1 MQQNSRS
8 SLFPH
13 KQRPRSS
20 LYARTMNFSKLTPPA
35 PSLLSVPPLL
45 ALAVRPLP
53 LLPLQTVLSVV
64 LFSICRSH
72 PRIFDRL
79 GEHAR
84 KRFGIKPTDLPFAF
98 LLEPTPPR
106 PRLSVVRNLPDD
118 VDARISSP
126 LAGLFG
132 LVEGRL
138 DGDALLFSRD
148 LVVEG
153 DVEAVLALRNAIDD
167 AQLDPVAEI
176 ACMFGPL
183 AEPLKRT
190 LQIARTVAGA
200 KSIA

>member
-1 MQQNSRS
+1 
-8 SLFPH
+8 LLLH
-13 KQRPRSS
+13 KQRPGSS
-20 LYARTMNFSKLTPPA
+20 LYPGTMNFSKVTSPA
-35 PSLLSVPPLL
+35 PSRLSVPPLL
-45 ALAVRPLP
+45 ALAARPLP

-64 LFSICRSH
+64 LLRICRKH

-79 GEHAR
+79 GEHVR

-98 LLEPTPPR
+98 LLEPAPSR
-106 PRLSVVRNLPDD
+106 PRLSVVRELPDD

-176 ACMFGPL
+176 ASMFGPL
-183 AEPLKRT
+183 AEPMKRT
-190 LQIARTVAGA
+190 LQIARAVASASNRPQKG
-200 KSIA
+200 I

>member
-1 MQQNSRS
+1 
-8 SLFPH
+8 
-13 KQRPRSS
+13 
-20 LYARTMNFSKLTPPA
+20 MNFSEVTPPA
-35 PSLLSVPPLL
+35 SSPLSVPPLL

-53 LLPLQTVLSVV
+53 LLPLEAVLSIV
-64 LFSICRSH
+64 LLRVCREH

-79 GEHAR
+79 GVHAG

-98 LLEPTPPR
+98 LLAPAPPR
-106 PRLSVVRNLPDD
+106 PRLSVVRNLPNDL
-118 VDARISSP
+118 DARISSP

-167 AQLDPVAEI
+167 AQVDPMAEI
-176 ACMFGPL
+176 AGMFGPL
-183 AEPLKRT
+183 AEPLKRA
-190 LQIARTVAGA
+190 LQVARTVVSSSNPSHKG
-200 KSIA
+200 I

>member
-1 MQQNSRS
+1 
-8 SLFPH
+8 
-13 KQRPRSS
+13 
-20 LYARTMNFSKLTPPA
+20 MNFSKATPPV
-35 PSLLSVPPLL
+35 PSPLSVPPLL

-64 LFSICRSH
+64 LLRLCRKH

-98 LLEPTPPR
+98 LLEPAPSR

-118 VDARISSP
+118 LDARISSP

-176 ACMFGPL
+176 ARMFGPL
-183 AEPLKRT
+183 SDPLKRA
-190 LQIARTVAGA
+190 LQIARTIAGP
-200 KSIA
+200 SNRSHERI

>member
-1 MQQNSRS
+1 
-8 SLFPH
+8 
-13 KQRPRSS
+13 
-20 LYARTMNFSKLTPPA
+20 MNFSKVTSPA
-35 PSLLSVPPLL
+35 PSRLSVPPLL
-45 ALAVRPLP
+45 ALAARPLP
-53 LLPLQTVLSVV
+53 LLPLQTVLSIV
-64 LFSICRSH
+64 LLNICRKH

-98 LLEPTPPR
+98 LLEPAPSR
-106 PRLSVVRNLPDD
+106 PRLSVVRELPDD

-132 LVEGRL
+132 LVEGSL

-176 ACMFGPL
+176 AGIFGPL
-183 AEPLKRT
+183 AEPMKRT
-190 LQIARTVAGA
+190 LQIARAVAGA
-200 KSIA
+200 SSRPHKEI

>member
-1 MQQNSRS
+1 
-8 SLFPH
+8 
-13 KQRPRSS
+13 
-20 LYARTMNFSKLTPPA
+20 
-35 PSLLSVPPLL
+35 LL

-53 LLPLQTVLSVV
+53 LLPLEAVLSAL
-64 LFSICRSH
+64 LFRICTNH
-72 PRIFDRL
+72 PRIFNRL

-84 KRFGIKPTDLPFAF
+84 KRFGIKPTDLHFAF
-98 LLEPTPPR
+98 LLEPAPPR
-106 PRLSVVRNLPDD
+106 ARLSVVRNLPDD
-118 VDARISSP
+118 LDVRISSP

-176 ACMFGPL
+176 ARMFGPL
-183 AEPLKRT
+183 AEPLKRA
-190 LQIARTVAGA
+190 LQVARTVAGPSNRSH
-200 KSIA
+200 KGV